1 MTVEAALH
9 QARVLVGALVAGPLL
24 GMAVIGLLDPPA
36 RVAALVAP
44 ASLLGL
50 VSPVV
55 GYRLYHLLRER
66 IPVDADLETRCQSYV
81 RANLAAMAVTEGAA
95 LFGLVAY
102 FLSGE
107 LFTLVGVGA
116 HVLLAG
122 AIWPSPERFELFLE
136 PPPGTSASS

>member
-1 MTVEAALH
+1 MTVEAAFH
-9 QARVLVGALVAGPLL
+9 QARVLVGALVAGPLV
-24 GMAVIGLLDPPA
+24 GMAAIGLFDPPA

-50 VSPVV
+50 VSPVI

-66 IPVDADLETRCQSYV
+66 IPVDAGVEMRCRAYV
-81 RANLAAMAVTEGAA
+81 RANLAALAVTEGAA

-102 FLSGE
+102 SLSSE

-122 AIWPSPERFELFLE
+122 AIWPSPERLELFLE